1 MKEKILAFYLCV
13 GYRSFVGAKLRPNSQ
28 AGLVPQRRRPPRM
41 QNIPTTAI
49 LDAGKVRLG
58 AGCRQLIAQA
68 VPAPIPNLPPAA
80 IADAGK
86 VRLGAGC
93 RR

>member
-1 MKEKILAFYLCV
+1 
-13 GYRSFVGAKLRPNSQ
+13 
-28 AGLVPQRRRPPRM
+28 M